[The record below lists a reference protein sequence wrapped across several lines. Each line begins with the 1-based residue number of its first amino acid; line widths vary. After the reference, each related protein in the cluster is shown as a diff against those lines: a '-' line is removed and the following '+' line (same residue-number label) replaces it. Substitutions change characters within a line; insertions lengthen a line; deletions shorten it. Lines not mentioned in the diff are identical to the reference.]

1 MVEHLPERDEA
12 LALADVATENKFLSL
27 KWTSHPLVEM
37 RVSKYMRDVTL
48 QSSLD
53 IKSGKPQD
61 FDFTNNLK

>member
-1 MVEHLPERDEA
+1 MVDLPEKDEA
-12 LALADVATENKFLSL
+12 LALADLATENKFLL
-27 KWTSHPLVEM
+27 LMWTTHPLVEM
-37 RVSKYMRDVTL
+37 RVSKYMWDATL